1 LLVAYRLS
9 IAVCT
14 VAVALVGFS
23 LAGPGC
29 SAQGEGDRCTF
40 FPNQQNNN
48 AVNGTD
54 ECQNGLIC
62 YSGQQF
68 ADYSQGFTFD
78 RCCPPVLNPQDAVE
92 ACQSSSNVTG
102 GNPTAGADASFGSDT
117 STTDAT
123 PQAADGASDAADAQ
137 ADAGADSADAGVDA
151 AADTG
156 ADSSG

>member
-54 ECQNGLIC
+54 ECQDGLIC

-78 RCCPPVLNPQDAVE
+78 RCCPPVLNPQDSVE

-102 GNPTAGADASFGSDT
+102 GNPTAGGDASSGSDT

-123 PQAADGASDAADAQ
+123 PEAADGASDA
-137 ADAGADSADAGVDA
+137 GADSADSGVDA
-151 AADTG
+151 ADSG
-156 ADSSG
+156 ADSAG

>member
-23 LAGPGC
+23 LVGPGC
-29 SAQGEGDRCTF
+29 SAQGKGDRCTF

-54 ECQNGLIC
+54 ECQDGLIC

-78 RCCPPVLNPQDAVE
+78 RCCPPVLNPQDSVE

-123 PQAADGASDAADAQ
+123 LQAADGASDTGDAQ
-137 ADAGADSADAGVDA
+137 ADAGADSGVDA
-151 AADTG
+151 ADSG
-156 ADSSG
+156 ADSAG

>member
-1 LLVAYRLS
+1 VAHRLS
-9 IAVCT
+9 FAVCT
-14 VAVALVGFS
+14 IAVALGGFS

-54 ECQNGLIC
+54 ECQDNLIC

-78 RCCPPVLNPQDAVE
+78 RCCPPVLSPTDPIE
-92 ACQSSSNVTG
+92 ACQKTSNVTG
-102 GNPTAGADASFGSDT
+102 GNPTAGADASFVGDT
-117 STTDAT
+117 STTDASSE
-123 PQAADGASDAADAQ
+123 ASDGASDAGDAQ
-137 ADAGADSADAGVDA
+137 ADAGADSADS
-151 AADTG
+151 G
-156 ADSSG
+156 ADSAG